1 MATMSAI
8 SSKMLNI
15 SFLCQ
20 LSENRLAVVQ
30 QEYYFTMITFCFDHA
45 WPLKNY
51 IKYKKCSIGT
61 CTVGLFFWNTTD
73 ELHHNYI

>member
-30 QEYYFTMITFCFDHA
+30 QEYYFTMITFRFEHA
-45 WPLKNY
+45 WHLKNY

-61 CTVGLFFWNTTD
+61 CTVGLFNINLTIS
-73 ELHHNYI
+73 L